1 MKWETMKFIL
11 RSTEE
16 VMFSHVKR
24 YSLDSDKAF
33 FLIWDPAT
41 VDDKKV
47 QRKQLLYYNCKTTL
61 QWIVAV
67 AEV

>member
-1 MKWETMKFIL
+1 
-11 RSTEE
+11 
-16 VMFSHVKR
+16 MFSHVKR
-24 YSLDSDKAF
+24 YSLDCDKAF

-61 QWIVAV
+61 HRIVAV

>member
-47 QRKQLLYYNCKTTL
+47 QRKQRLYYNCKTTL
-61 QWIVAV
+61 QRIVAV